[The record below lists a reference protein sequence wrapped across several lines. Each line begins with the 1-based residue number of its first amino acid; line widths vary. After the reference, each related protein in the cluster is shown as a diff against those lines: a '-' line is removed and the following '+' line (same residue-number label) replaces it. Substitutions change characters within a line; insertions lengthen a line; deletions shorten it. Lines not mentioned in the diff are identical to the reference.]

1 MIILIISIIATLG
14 WIFDMD
20 HNYQKTGKIKSNL
33 LFPLILAISLY
44 ENHLILCIIVII
56 IAIAISSFF
65 SWIEKE

>member
-1 MIILIISIIATLG
+1 MTISIISIIATLA

-20 HNYQKTGKIKSNL
+20 HNYEKTGKIKYHFS
-33 LFPLILAISLY
+33 FPLILAISLY
-44 ENHLILCIIVII
+44 EDHLVLCIIVVI